1 MNNYRRRG
9 AIVTFIILALF
20 ASVALASTIIWEDD
34 CFGDVFVFEIP
45 GGQHVV
51 CSAFVEPPTETPTD
65 APAPADTPTA
75 TETPVPIDTPTEVP
89 MATDTP
95 TETSTPTAT
104 DTATATETPT
114 ETATPTPTETPT
126 ELPTDQPTPTD
137 APADTPTPTPTDTA
151 TPTETATATETPTET
166 ATATPTE
173 TATPT
178 ATPTPTGTPFNL
190 ILNPNFYQ
198 HTPNPTTDGS
208 IFPSWSQTNG
218 LWMDNGGKP
227 NPCQDSAAKLGQ
239 DAPQGIPRG
248 WMVGDEDWLWQVV
261 SMPEPHAEI
270 VFSITEI
277 QHMQPG
283 QGGIAE
289 ITIYGSDD
297 NGQTWDVVF
306 YRPAPAAPM
315 NTLANRTVWY
325 PFTYVIQS
333 SHSLYKIEFHGKLMD
348 EDDGFK
354 GSCIGLERG

>member
-1 MNNYRRRG
+1 MNKERV
-9 AIVTFIILALF
+9 IVLLIALLLF

-89 MATDTP
+89 LATDTP
-95 TETSTPTAT
+95 TETATPTETPTPTAT
-104 DTATATETPT
+104 ETAT
-114 ETATPTPTETPT
+114 ETATPTPTETPAPEET
-126 ELPTDQPTPTD
+126 ATGLPTDLPT
-137 APADTPTPTPTDTA
+137 DTPTPTD
-151 TPTETATATETPTET
+151 TATATETPTET
-166 ATATPTE
+166 ATATPTQ

-178 ATPTPTGTPFNL
+178 ETPTPTGTPFNL
-190 ILNPNFYQ
+190 VLNPNFYQ

-208 IFPSWSQTNG
+208 IYLYWNQTNG

-333 SHSLYKIEFHGKLMD
+333 SHVLYKIEFHGKLMD
-348 EDDGFK
+348 PDDGFK
-354 GSCIGLERG
+354 FSCVGLERQ